1 LLSFSS
7 SSPAKVSGTIN
18 GYTIVFAALPV
29 PFGRSVDRELRDVST
44 RRGTGSEFARQL
56 AALRDRHA
64 KKRTFLDRLSAGGLR

>member
-1 LLSFSS
+1 MPELWDQVEVLAA
-7 SSPAKVSGTIN
+7 AKQSKAYAEAVQ
-18 GYTIVFAALPV
+18 VV
-29 PFGRSVDRELRDVST
+29 QDLRDVST